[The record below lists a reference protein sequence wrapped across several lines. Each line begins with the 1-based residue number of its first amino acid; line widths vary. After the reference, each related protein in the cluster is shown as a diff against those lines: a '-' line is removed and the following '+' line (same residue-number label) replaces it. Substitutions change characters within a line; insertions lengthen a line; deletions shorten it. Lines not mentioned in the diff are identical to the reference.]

1 MKKSINTFSI
11 FLTVIIFVI
20 NFNALSV
27 LAESNII
34 GDEEA
39 NIWESEDVFIEDN
52 TKNTTQMPHLDL
64 EWYHQIFSWRLFN
77 IPGTIRSEISN
88 SDFMSWVNET
98 DPITGSINWRNM
110 NILTFIND
118 FSMTKED
125 FIRSQEIFFNMNRYE
140 IEDKINW
147 ARYGVQTTREE
158 MQQARVW
165 GNDFSFSD
173 IDALFSNDISK
184 LWAAFPGDGVY
195 NNGKVYS
202 REWIMN
208 NIETAII
215 DERIPLNYIIETI
228 ELSSNYEYLLEEVNR
243 IARSD
248 FRRGILRL
256 RLIEMEENN
265 IEYIPYEDILLDISY
280 N

>member
-1 MKKSINTFSI
+1 MKKNINTFSI

-20 NFNALSV
+20 NFNIISV

-39 NIWESEDVFIEDN
+39 NIWESEDVFIEDS

-77 IPGTIRSEISN
+77 VQGTISVLISQE
-88 SDFMSWVNET
+88 DYMSWRNQFHHT
-98 DPITGSINWRNM
+98 YGNRNWREFNV
-110 NILTFIND
+110 ITFIND

-125 FIRSQEIFFNMNRYE
+125 VIRSQEIFFNMNRYE

-147 ARYGVQTTREE
+147 ARYGVQTTKEE

-165 GNDFSFSD
+165 SMQFSFND

-184 LWAAFPGDGVY
+184 LWVAFPGDGVY

-243 IARSD
+243 MARSA
-248 FRRGILRL
+248 FRRGVLRL
-256 RLIEMEENN
+256 RMLELDTE
-265 IEYIPYEDILLDISY
+265 EYIPEDILSDILP